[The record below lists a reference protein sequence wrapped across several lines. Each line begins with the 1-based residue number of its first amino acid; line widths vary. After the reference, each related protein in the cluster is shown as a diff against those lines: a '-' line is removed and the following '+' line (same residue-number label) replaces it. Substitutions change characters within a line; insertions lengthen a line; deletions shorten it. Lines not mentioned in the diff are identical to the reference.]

1 VAGLPELNGVYGTFS
16 GTRGLNLTP
25 LQMKQKQ
32 RMFLAELAAEAE
44 RLKTTTG
51 IQSRGLDLEER
62 GQDLQT
68 QENELARTFANNLN
82 KNKQDFDAAQ
92 QAKAEEAAVAAQ
104 QRAIQAQ
111 QQQQGSAQ
119 GFAREEGAAE
129 RAFRGQEGEAERA
142 LRREG
147 MGEQKRQFGE
157 SLGFEREKFDFGR
170 DIELRDQGR
179 KDRAEALNAEI
190 AELGMQSQ
198 RGEIDQR
205 QAQTALILKQVE
217 LTGLELRE
225 ALEDTGLSADQYGI
239 VAEALASGEDLPPEI
254 AGKVMK
260 STKALKA
267 VTALS
272 DLMSA
277 ASERGL
283 MPAKRESL
291 AAETE
296 LTKLKTKAVRDELEK
311 TPEQKAADPE
321 VSEEEVGL
329 ERALLRAQEAGEI
342 DAVGEAQLKALAE
355 IKSLGTATDPDAVD
369 RRKKLRAFNA
379 LTRGM
384 EGEDMSNMSFDI
396 TDGILLGSIVGIP
409 AFFIKKGVEGL
420 DRLTDDEKQTAIRKM
435 ADELGLD

>member
-1 VAGLPELNGVYGTFS
+1 MAGLPELNGVYGTFS

-44 RLKTTTG
+44 RLKATTG
-51 IQSRGLDLEER
+51 VQNRGLDLEQR

-68 QENELARTFANNLN
+68 QENELARTFAGNLN
-82 KNKQDFDAAQ
+82 KSRQQFEDTQRAKQEA
-92 QAKAEEAAVAAQ
+92 AAVAAQ

-111 QQQQGSAQ
+111 KGLQDSAQ
-119 GFAREEGAAE
+119 GF
-129 RAFRGQEGEAERA
+129 EGEQRGLDRTQRAE
-142 LRREG
+142 LSKEELDFRREG
-147 MGEQKRQFGE
+147 LAEQKRQYAE
-157 SLGFEREKFDFGR
+157 SLGFERDKFDFGR
-170 DIELRDQGR
+170 EIELKNQ
-179 KDRAEALNAEI
+179 DRLKQASEI
-190 AELGMQSQ
+190 QAAMSEVQM
-198 RGEIDQR
+198 RAMNGEIDQR

-225 ALEDTGLSADQYGI
+225 ALEDTGLSEGQFGQI
-239 VAEALASGEDLPPEI
+239 AEALAFGEKLPDAI
-254 AGKVMK
+254 WGKLGG
-260 STKALKA
+260 SPKALKA

-272 DLMSA
+272 DLMNA

-283 MPAKRESL
+283 MPAKRENL

-296 LTKLKTKAVRDELEK
+296 FTKIKTKAVKDELEK
-311 TPEQKAADPE
+311 TPEQKAADPG
-321 VSEEEVGL
+321 VSDEEVGL
-329 ERALLRAQEAGEI
+329 ERSLLRAQESGDI

-355 IKSLGTATDPDAVD
+355 IKALGNATDPDAVE

-396 TDGILLGSIVGIP
+396 ADALLIGSVVGIP

-420 DRLTDDEKQTAIRKM
+420 DRLTEDEKQTAIRKM
-435 ADELGLD
+435 AEELGLD